1 MAESETPTEPDP
13 RAQAR
18 AARAERY
25 FERDLAGQRV
35 WYSARAT
42 RLKARA
48 QALGVTVVG
57 AGAATTFCQ
66 VFGQVPWVP
75 VVTALLG
82 ALVAVAEGWRQ
93 IARYDEAWAAYRVAS
108 ERMKREKRLYVNGAG
123 DYRRPA
129 SEDEAFLCF
138 VEAVEAI
145 VAEEQRIYWRDR
157 GDAHDTAGQVHW
169 RAGRGQRGAAVTRRL
184 LYRFSSYGP
193 TRMQGYRPFSLSRLL
208 RTTAVRG
215 CAGPSA
221 FS

>member
-1 MAESETPTEPDP
+1 MAESELPTEPDP

-35 WYSARAT
+35 WYGTRAT

-123 DYRRPA
+123 EYRRPA
-129 SEDEAFLCF
+129 GEDEAFLCF

-157 GDAHDTAGQVHW
+157 GDGP
-169 RAGRGQRGAAVTRRL
+169 AAA
-184 LYRFSSYGP
+184 
-193 TRMQGYRPFSLSRLL
+193 
-208 RTTAVRG
+208 RTTPQGKPA
-215 CAGPSA
+215 SA
-221 FS
+221 QAEGGTERP

>member
-25 FERDLAGQRV
+25 FERDLAGQRG
-35 WYSARAT
+35 WYGTRAT
-42 RLKARA
+42 RFKARA
-48 QALGVTVVG
+48 QALGVTVVA
-57 AGAATTFCQ
+57 AGAATTFFQ

-93 IARYDEAWAAYRVAS
+93 IARYDETWAAYRVAS

-123 DYRRPA
+123 EYRRPA
-129 SEDEAFLCF
+129 GEDEAFLCF

-157 GDAHDTAGQVHW
+157 SNGPAAPRTTPQGKPASAQAEGDAE
-169 RAGRGQRGAAVTRRL
+169 
-184 LYRFSSYGP
+184 
-193 TRMQGYRPFSLSRLL
+193 RP
-208 RTTAVRG
+208 
-215 CAGPSA
+215 
-221 FS
+221 